1 MEKSQNTFVEN
12 KNKNNKYSPV
22 TIITDSQA
30 LEGILGGIGWLI
42 AIYQVKNVI
51 LKDANPIVSG
61 ILTWTVLWY
70 IRKIGMNLYQHYKKS
85 YGYQD
90 DKIQINMN
98 ATALQTVFVL
108 ILLFSIV
115 TGFSEQLTFTYKDL
129 VIIMLITSVFLVM
142 FLT

>member
-12 KNKNNKYSPV
+12 KNKNNKHSPV